1 MKIFE
6 LILDQEE
13 FTTFKRKIRFPKS
26 KVHGEIIFQQMDFKK
41 ISENFKWRPQTK
53 IDEGLRLSIDW
64 YKKFLKNQNESP
76 K

>member
-6 LILDQEE
+6 LIMNQEAL
-13 FTTFKRKIRFPKS
+13 TTFKRKIRFPTS
-26 KVHGEIIFQQMDFKK
+26 KVHGEIIFQQMDFEK

-53 IDEGLRLSIDW
+53 IDKGLRLSIDW
-64 YKKFLKNQNESP
+64 YKKFLKNQNKSS